1 MWKQQL
7 VETDRGTF
15 EVFVKG
21 SGEPLCI
28 THLCT
33 EFDENGYDFAEQFIH
48 HFQVFLVNVKEA
60 GNSSKV
66 ESEEELSMQETVKDL
81 EALREQLAIESW
93 AFAGNS
99 TGGMLGLTYAVHF
112 PNSLTKMLVGGAAAS
127 NDYKDHPD
135 SIYSS
140 EHESF
145 TKVQNILETMN
156 TLEVQTEE
164 KVKAEKEWTL
174 LSLFRPDLYT
184 YYYGA
189 TSNGAQLVPKRLN
202 YYISKELPNYCV
214 RQSLHDVQVPT
225 YIYCG
230 QFDTQC
236 PVQYSQ
242 EIFNRLP
249 NSALYIFQ
257 ESNHVPY
264 LEEKP
269 RFYDLVIDFEQ
280 LAS

>member
-7 VETDRGTF
+7 VETNRGTF

-33 EFDENGYDFAEQFIH
+33 EFNKNGYDFAEQFSN

-66 ESEEELSMQETVKDL
+66 ESEEELSMEETVKDL
-81 EALREQLAIESW
+81 EAIREHLNLTSW

-135 SIYSS
+135 SIYSQKN
-140 EHESF
+140 EHF
-145 TKVQNILETMN
+145 TKIQEILETLN
-156 TLEVQTEE
+156 ATGSQLEE
-164 KVKAEKEWTL
+164 KAQAEKEWTL

-184 YYYGA
+184 YYYA
-189 TSNGAQLVPKRLN
+189 SSSNNAQIVPKRLN
-202 YYISKELPNYCV
+202 YYISKELPTYCV

-269 RFYDLVIDFEQ
+269 RFYDLVIDFEK